1 MIASDDSTLQTIL
14 ALAQL
19 ISAPATCTD
28 TELRELCDAVEMFLA
43 QALERDPMWPRHD
56 WLDGF
61 IANIVER
68 SPGHL
73 LLRGEVWVSAVR
85 TEPCE
90 VEIQLGEQHLTIR
103 FMAADGPQRRR
114 LPPVG
119 WLYVFEE
126 HGR

>member
-1 MIASDDSTLQTIL
+1 MQNIF

-19 ISAPATCTD
+19 LSASATCTD
-28 TELRELCDAVEMFLA
+28 TELRALCDAVEVFLA
-43 QALERDPMWPRHD
+43 RALERDPMWPRHD

-61 IANIVER
+61 IASIVER
-68 SPGHL
+68 YPGYL

-90 VEIQLGEQHLTIR
+90 VEIQPGEQCLTIR

-114 LPPVG
+114 LPPVS

-126 HGR
+126 RGK